1 MTKIKPDDPRLKD
14 LRLSDVIAYL
24 ERHGWE
30 KLVHPN
36 DRAWVF
42 SGPLDDEGKPFKI
55 LLPRNMELLDT
66 YLRLADAINVL
77 ADLDE
82 QSPDE
87 VLQRINGA
95 EQAVA
100 SGKNTR
106 ETEATGWNWQGW
118 LAPLAAAASIVVC
131 IISLV
136 QGGAFVTFIIGISL
150 FLVAINS
157 LLLTRLVG
165 KLK

>member
-1 MTKIKPDDPRLKD
+1 MTKIKPGDPRLKD
-14 LRLSDVIAYL
+14 LRLDDLIAYL
-24 ERHGWE
+24 ETCGWE
-30 KLVHPN
+30 RLIHPN

-42 SGPLDDEGKPFKI
+42 SGPLDDEGKPFK
-55 LLPRNMELLDT
+55 LMLPRNMELLDA
-66 YLRLADAINVL
+66 YLRLADAINLL
-77 ADLDE
+77 ADLQE

-87 VLQRINGA
+87 ILRRIHGA
-95 EQAVA
+95 ERVAA
-100 SGKNTR
+100 SGKNAR
-106 ETEATGWNWQGW
+106 ETETPSWNWQGW

-131 IISLV
+131 VISIV
-136 QGGAFVTFIIGISL
+136 QGGAYLTFIIGVSL